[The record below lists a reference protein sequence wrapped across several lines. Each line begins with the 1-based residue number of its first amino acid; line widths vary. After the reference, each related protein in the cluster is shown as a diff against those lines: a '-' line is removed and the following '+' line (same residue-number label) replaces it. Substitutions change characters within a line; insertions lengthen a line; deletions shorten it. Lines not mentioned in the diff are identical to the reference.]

1 VVHNLLYLTQDVTAS
16 EELWRKSAAMALGD
30 FMGCFVMVALFHTTM
45 GVLRSARSHTPTN

>member
-30 FMGCFVMVALFHTTM
+30 FMGCFVVVALFHAAM
-45 GVLRSARSHTPTN
+45 GVLRRTRNATPTL